1 MATPYIDT
9 QVPASR
15 SRGDIDVLLK
25 KIGAIAIQWTD
36 STASIREEECP
47 TLQFAVSRILD
58 GAEQRFIVRLK
69 APLLRVEKG
78 RGYSK
83 VSVPNLNAS
92 MRLLFWYVKTKTEA
106 MEYGLEDVVE
116 AFMPNILIS
125 LPDGSTST
133 MAQALKNKPQIV
145 SQIFALPSEEA
156 LK

>member
-1 MATPYIDT
+1 MTTPYVDT

-36 STASIREEECP
+36 STASIRGEECP
-47 TLQFAVSRILD
+47 TLQFAVSRILNE
-58 GAEQRFIVRLK
+58 AEQRFIVRLK
-69 APLLRVEKG
+69 APLLRVKKG
-78 RGYSK
+78 TKHHRI
-83 VSVPNLNAS
+83 SVPNLNAS

-116 AFMPNILIS
+116 AFMPHILIS
-125 LPDGSTST
+125 LSDGSTST
-133 MAQALKNKPQIV
+133 MAQALKSKPQAL
-145 SQIFALPSEEA
+145 SQIFALPSEET